1 MIHNMF
7 GSFGIVDAVAGLE
20 EEMERV
26 RKEKDQLDQEHDRM
40 LESEWKVGEELKTRN
55 QELTGKISFDKK
67 SENSFIFIAPY

>member
-1 MIHNMF
+1 
-7 GSFGIVDAVAGLE
+7 
-20 EEMERV
+20 MERL